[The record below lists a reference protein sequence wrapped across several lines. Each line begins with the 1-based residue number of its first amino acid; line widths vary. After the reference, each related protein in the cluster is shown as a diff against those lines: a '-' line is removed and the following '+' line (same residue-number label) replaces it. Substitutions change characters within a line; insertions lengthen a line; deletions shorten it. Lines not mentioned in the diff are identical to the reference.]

1 MTVAKSYQNCAETEV
16 PGYNDCPSFLFM
28 PQRPSA
34 RRKQH
39 RVISDHLSANN
50 SPSTHS
56 TSTTDTTT
64 APPPILHR
72 KPHEIAKNQEKTS
85 NASLNK
91 EEILHRVN
99 ELYGL
104 KSKLVTNEFEFYRRK
119 VDNNLV
125 SSLENDSTR
134 AVMTRFFL
142 EANTDRTKAS
152 NTLRAWMSSD
162 VSVLNWCPAFL
173 KIFEHAEHA

>member
-1 MTVAKSYQNCAETEV
+1 MIVSKSYQNCTETEV

-28 PQRPSA
+28 PNRPSA

-39 RVISDHLSANN
+39 RVISNHLSANDN
-50 SPSTHS
+50 PSTHP
-56 TSTTDTTT
+56 TNKTDTAT

-72 KPHEIAKNQEKTS
+72 SPQGITKNQENVSDTS
-85 NASLNK
+85 LSK
-91 EEILHRVN
+91 EEILNKVG

-104 KSKLVTNEFEFYRRK
+104 KSKLVTKEFEFYKKK

-125 SSLENDSTR
+125 GSLENGSTR

-142 EANTDRTKAS
+142 EANSDRNKAS

-162 VSVLNWCPAFL
+162 VSVINWCPAFL
-173 KIFEHAEHA
+173 KIFEHTEMS